1 VVPERRRAVTKKII
15 NQVQEFLTYCG
26 EDRIYQIVN
35 VEVLLKRHPPE
46 AVIGFLILLREDYK
60 KELRELLAT
69 NKTDPRINELVAKNF
84 RIKMAINTIKNA
96 SREGVRAA

>member
-1 VVPERRRAVTKKII
+1 MTKKII

-46 AVIGFLILLREDYK
+46 AVIGFLIMLREDYK
-60 KELRELLAT
+60 KELRSLLQE
-69 NKTDPRINELVAKNF
+69 NKTDPKINELVAKNF

>member
-1 VVPERRRAVTKKII
+1 MTKKII
-15 NQVQEFLTYCG
+15 NQVQEYLTYCG
-26 EDRIYQIVN
+26 EDRVYQIVN

-69 NKTDPRINELVAKNF
+69 NKTDPKINELVAKNF
-84 RIKMAINTIKNA
+84 RIKMAINTIRNA

>member
-1 VVPERRRAVTKKII
+1 MTKKII
-15 NQVQEFLTYCG
+15 NQVQEYLTYCG
-26 EDRIYQIVN
+26 EDRVYQIVN

-69 NKTDPRINELVAKNF
+69 NKTDPMINELVAKNF